1 MPRHTWPARWEMIKI
16 KKMAK
21 SGDQISLHFL
31 YLLMPKILTP
41 IPGFGI
47 TKRSLSALGIF
58 CCQSLIVSLGT
69 LFFLIFLSLSV
80 MMPCTHVWCQSQSIS
95 CFFFLIFLSLG
106 VMMRNTHVWCKSRS
120 ISWYFVFL
128 DISQARCD
136 DSLHTCLVSVSEYLW
151 SQFIPDKTQRG

>member
-106 VMMRNTHVWCKSRS
+106 VMMRNTHGVSLGVSLGILFFLISLRLGVMMPCTHVWCQFLS
-120 ISWYFVFL
+120 ISWYFFSWYL
-128 DISQARCD
+128 
-136 DSLHTCLVSVSEYLW
+136 SV
-151 SQFIPDKTQRG
+151 